1 MALASLNDALT
12 RKEML
17 EQLENSYEGYN
28 YAVKLVMGEP
38 HLKGLY
44 GTVGELINVPRGYEV
59 AIDTALGSRMQNIVC
74 RDDESASSAIRVLKT
89 RRAGRLTFL
98 PVESIRVAQRRS
110 ESGLE
115 GEAGFIGIAADCV
128 TYEPEYAKIME
139 YLLGGIAVV
148 KTLNDALRISK
159 QHGELR
165 YVTLDGEFINPSGAI
180 TGGSQKNSSAGILE
194 RKNRLNEVQKA
205 VYQLEKDK
213 KSAESIMNNAAA
225 NEEILARCV

>member
-1 MALASLNDALT
+1 
-12 RKEML
+12 
-17 EQLENSYEGYN
+17 
-28 YAVKLVMGEP
+28 
-38 HLKGLY
+38 
-44 GTVGELINVPRGYEV
+44 
-59 AIDTALGSRMQNIVC
+59 MQNIVC

-98 PVESIRVAQRRS
+98 PVESMRVAQRRS

-194 RKNRLNEVQKA
+194 RKTDSTKSRRLYISSKRTRRALKA
-205 VYQLEKDK
+205 
-213 KSAESIMNNAAA
+213 
-225 NEEILARCV
+225 